1 MAWGDVKKE
10 LLSFDQFH
18 LFDLSKITNTL
29 NLQQFFTNHWNE
41 THPHTSECLV
51 RHQPSVAEPDSDD
64 ILICLVNSDDL
75 DAEFNSFD
83 ITADCNTC
91 ICPDEIRPYKT
102 TNSIWSLQKAIQFIF
117 HKALDKSM
125 TLNFG
130 LVVLIYHSILGEQ
143 IMIEILV
150 IH

>member
-18 LFDLSKITNTL
+18 IFDLSKITNTL

-51 RHQPSVAEPDSDD
+51 RHQTSVAEPDSDD

-83 ITADCNTC
+83 ITMLIAILVFVLMKFVHT
-91 ICPDEIRPYKT
+91 K
-102 TNSIWSLQKAIQFIF
+102 QQIQF
-117 HKALDKSM
+117 
-125 TLNFG
+125 G
-130 LVVLIYHSILGEQ
+130 LYKKLFNLYFTKH
-143 IMIEILV
+143 
-150 IH
+150 